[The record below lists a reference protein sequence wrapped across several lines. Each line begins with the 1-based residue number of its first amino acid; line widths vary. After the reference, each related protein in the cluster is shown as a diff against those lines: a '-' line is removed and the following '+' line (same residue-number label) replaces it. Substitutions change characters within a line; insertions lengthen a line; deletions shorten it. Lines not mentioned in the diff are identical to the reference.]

1 MRDWSAGILSDA
13 IESLDAGV
21 SVNAED
27 RPHGAGEIG
36 VLKTSAASGGKFI
49 PEQNKTILPHERR
62 LVSEP
67 VQGDSIIVSRMNTPA
82 LVGESCYVK
91 EPHPSLFLPDRLWQ
105 LKPKDRTKL
114 SMRWL
119 SFILQSRDYR
129 RYIEVHATGTSGS
142 MKNLPKS
149 KLMAL
154 PVHFP
159 EYPEQA
165 LIAQILD
172 TLDTAIQETEALIAK
187 LKAVKQG
194 LLHDLLTRGIDANG
208 ELRPPQAEAPQL
220 YKESALGW
228 IPKEWDFSPLVS
240 KIDFPAGQVDPRLAP
255 YRDWVLVAP
264 DHIESGTGRLLTTAT
279 ADEQQAISGKY
290 VFEAGDVIYSKI
302 RPYLRKATLAS
313 NSGLCSADMYPLRPK
328 AGIES
333 RYLLAVVLGDQFSRF
348 SESVSMRSGFPKINR
363 SEMAEFSIGWPCPE
377 EQVRIAQLLCESDST
392 QRIEEHQRDKLE
404 LLKSGL
410 MDDLL
415 TGHVRVTPLL
425 NSADPLVQP
434 PAALIRQQTVG
445 QMGGCD
451 A

>member
-1 MRDWSAGILSDA
+1 MSKCIFQSQPLSELTTAIKDGTHGTHQRFPVGIPLLSAKNVSASGAMTWDENDDRISESEFRDLTRSFQLEQGDLLLTIVGSIGRRA
-13 IESLDAGV
+13 V
-21 SVNAED
+21 Y
-27 RPHGAGEIG
+27 AGERVTFQRSVAYI
-36 VLKTSAASGGKFI
+36 
-49 PEQNKTILPHERR
+49 R
-62 LVSEP
+62 
-67 VQGDSIIVSRMNTPA
+67 
-82 LVGESCYVK
+82 
-91 EPHPSLFLPDRLWQ
+91 PDRH
-105 LKPKDRTKL
+105 KL
-114 SMRWL
+114 ESRFLFHWMGHPEFTNELIRRSNATAQAGLYLGELAKVSIPIPSSM
-119 SFILQSRDYR
+119 
-129 RYIEVHATGTSGS
+129 
-142 MKNLPKS
+142 
-149 KLMAL
+149 
-154 PVHFP
+154 
-159 EYPEQA
+159 EQRC
-165 LIAQILD
+165 IAQILD
-172 TLDTAIQETEALIAK
+172 TLDTAIHETEALIAK

>member
-1 MRDWSAGILSDA
+1 MSDWRRGRLGELATGHR
-13 IESLDAGV
+13 GV
-21 SVNAED
+21 TYADGQLCEFQ
-27 RPHGAGEIG
+27 
-36 VLKTSAASGGKFI
+36 SAATATLLRSNNISRGQLNFDSVQI
-49 PEQNKTILPHERR
+49 VPAR
-62 LVSEP
+62 LVSDK
-67 VQGDSIIVSRMNTPA
+67 QFLYSGDIAVCMSNGSKA
-82 LVGESCYVK
+82 LVGKAAPFVKSSSARFTVGAFCSVFRPTESVD
-91 EPHPSLFLPDRLWQ
+91 PAFVAHIF
-105 LKPKDRTKL
+105 
-114 SMRWL
+114 
-119 SFILQSRDYR
+119 QSQGYR
-129 RYIEVHATGTSGS
+129 NNLDLALAGTAIN
-142 MKNLPKS
+142 NLRNSDVENFECGIP
-149 KLMAL
+149 
-154 PVHFP
+154 PIR
-159 EYPEQA
+159 EQTR
-165 LIAQILD
+165 IAKILD
-172 TLDTAIQETEALIAK
+172 TLDTAIHETEALIAK

-208 ELRPPQAEAPQL
+208 ELRPHQAEAPQL